1 MGSAMKKWGF
11 CLLVV
16 VSLSGVSFLSPSPDY
31 HGNLIQVFAAPAW
44 SAESVGDGEKISKT
58 GIPYVSDTPPAG
70 SEELYNAIRARR
82 GGKLANLDRMLLN
95 SPAFARGWNTMFAA
109 IRGQLDVSL
118 KLRELAIVTIGAIN
132 KAEYEWQAHAPIF
145 LSAGGTQ
152 EQLNAIKKGI
162 PAAIKNSKLFD
173 ESERATLA
181 LTYEMTRNVT
191 VKKAT
196 MAKIR
201 SILPTQQVVEL
212 IGAIAG
218 YNMVSRFLIAT
229 GIDPEEAK

>member
-1 MGSAMKKWGF
+1 MGAGMKKWGF
-11 CLLVV
+11 CLIVIVL
-16 VSLSGVSFLSPSPDY
+16 LSGMSFLSPSLDY
-31 HGNLIQVFAAPAW
+31 QRNLIQVYAAPAW
-44 SAESVGDGEKISKT
+44 SAESTGSAQKISKT

-70 SEELYNAIRARR
+70 TEELYNAIRARR
-82 GGKLANLDRMLLN
+82 GGKLMNLDRMLLN
-95 SPAFARGWNTMFAA
+95 SPEFARGWNEMFGA
-109 IRGQLDVSL
+109 IRGKLSVSL
-118 KLRELAIVTIGAIN
+118 KLRELAIVTIGAMN
-132 KAEYEWQAHAPIF
+132 KADYEWQAHAPIF

-152 EQLNAIKKGI
+152 EQLDAIKKGV
-162 PAAIKNSKLFD
+162 PDAMKNTKLFD
-173 ESERATLA
+173 EPERATLA

-212 IGAIAG
+212 IGTIAG

-229 GIDPEEAK
+229 GIDLEEAK